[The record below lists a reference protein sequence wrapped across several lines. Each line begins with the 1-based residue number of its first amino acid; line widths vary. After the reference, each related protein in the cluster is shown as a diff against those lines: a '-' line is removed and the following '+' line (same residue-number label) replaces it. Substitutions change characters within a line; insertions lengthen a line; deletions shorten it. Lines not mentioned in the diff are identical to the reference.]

1 MTSLYARVAALF
13 VLTAV
18 LPVVLTALVW
28 AAVTRWDAD
37 DGSAEAE
44 LVQAVLAAKEERRGV
59 AVEALC
65 RDDLVVDLLM
75 RTRSGEDTADLDYD
89 RLVAAKM
96 QVAGLQALWVLDSST
111 GERLATGHRQ
121 GEVPATEATLLSR
134 ARAAGSLDFV
144 IDGAGSEHRTFVAR
158 ACTIQR
164 GSSSV
169 TVIGAHRVAN
179 LLATWPDRL
188 ALRDKARE
196 GDVALRT
203 FEGVDA
209 SSNVLVLRAEDGQ
222 PAPPLWLWLG
232 CVAALTIG
240 LALVFGGYLT
250 RWLQSSVDG
259 LTAAATRIG
268 AGDLHTTLKEGD
280 QGAFK
285 ATATAFNRMTRDLRS
300 AREQLRQTE
309 RIAAWQDIA
318 KRLAHELKNPL
329 SPIRLSIET
338 LRKAH
343 SRSHAEFDA
352 LFEETSQTILQEV
365 ERLRRIIDEFSRF
378 ARLPAPTLR
387 ATDLRQTVSHV
398 VSLYTEGAVAV
409 SAELPEAPVVASV
422 DAEQITQVVH
432 NLLQNGADAAKD
444 AHPSGGGSVCVRL
457 EEGLGEVRIVVMD
470 NGAGISNDRQTL
482 VFEPYYTDK
491 EGGSGLGLAISSR
504 IVTEH
509 GGRITLASEPGRT
522 VFAVV
527 LPKDTVT
534 QLSPTTS

>member
-1 MTSLYARVAALF
+1 MTSLYGRVAALF

-28 AAVTRWDAD
+28 AVVTRWDVD
-37 DGSAEAE
+37 DRSPEAE
-44 LVQAVLAAKEERRGV
+44 LAQSLLAFEDERRGV

-65 RDDLVVDLLM
+65 LDDLVVDLLM
-75 RTRSGEDTADLDYD
+75 RARSGEDTPDLDYD

-96 QVAGLQALWVLDSST
+96 AATGLQALWLVDSST

-121 GEVPATEATLLSR
+121 GEAPAVDATFLSR
-134 ARAAGSLDFV
+134 ARKSGNRDFV

-169 TVIGAHRVAN
+169 TVIGAHRVAS

-188 ALRDKARE
+188 AIRDKTRE
-196 GDVALRT
+196 GDVVLKT
-203 FEGVDA
+203 FDDGDL
-209 SSNVLVLRAEDGQ
+209 SSTVLVFRTQDDQ

-232 CVAALTIG
+232 CVAVLTIG
-240 LALVFGGYLT
+240 LALLFGGYLT

-300 AREQLRQTE
+300 ARERLRQTE

-343 SRSHAEFDA
+343 TRSHAEFDA
-352 LFEETSQTILQEV
+352 LFEETSETILQEV
-365 ERLRRIIDEFSRF
+365 ERLRHIIDEFSRF

-387 ATDLRQTVSHV
+387 ETDLRQTVSHV
-398 VSLYTEGAVAV
+398 VSLYTEETVAV
-409 SAELPEAPVVASV
+409 SAELPEAPVMAYLDS
-422 DAEQITQVVH
+422 EQITQVVH
-432 NLLQNGADAAKD
+432 NLLQNGADAAKA
-444 AHPSGGGSVCVRL
+444 AHPTGGGAVRVRL
-457 EEGLGEVRIVVMD
+457 EEGLDEVRIVVVD
-470 NGAGISNDRQTL
+470 NGAGISKDRQSL
-482 VFEPYYTDK
+482 VFEPYYTNK

-509 GGRITLASEPGRT
+509 GGRITVNSEPGHT

-527 LPKDTVT
+527 LPKDAAT
-534 QLSPTTS
+534 QLSPATS